1 MSLRLVF
8 RKTRATGKRKT
19 APGSYYIKGTYHDG
33 SRANV
38 SLKTSDRA
46 LANRLFAEHVAETAK
61 ARVEGPKALVNFA
74 DAYEV
79 YRAAKGDNTN
89 IQWLDAMLPMIGTKK
104 LVDFTQADLN
114 QLAKALYPR
123 CSDATLKR
131 QVYTPF
137 VAAWNAC
144 VNNEPAL
151 ADPKRWKTPKPK
163 RKAVDAPDDG
173 YIDTLASAARI
184 AAGRNDMGRF
194 TRGSHN
200 PERDAAAVLFITFT
214 GARTGEVR
222 LVRIKDVRLDDGY
235 VLLRKTKGRDD
246 KPRQVALAP
255 ELAASLRV
263 YIATLGDVPGDTL
276 LFQFKT
282 RWGLPQL
289 IKRARKRAGLPHY
302 RPHQIG
308 RHAFATRLLHD
319 GSSLLDVQ
327 KAGGWDSAQ
336 MVTQTYGHLARE
348 HVDGIVSRQK
358 LKPKKVKKDG
368 AA

>member
-19 APGSYYIKGTYHDG
+19 SAGSWYIKGTYHDG
-33 SRANV
+33 QRANI
-38 SLKTSDRA
+38 SLKTCDRT

-61 ARVEGPKALVNFA
+61 ARVDGPKALINFA

-79 YRAAKGDNTN
+79 YRAAKGENTN
-89 IQWLDAMLPMIGTKK
+89 RQWLDAMLPLIGTKR
-104 LVDFTQADLN
+104 LVDFTQTDLH
-114 QLAKALYPR
+114 QLAKTLYPG

-137 VAAWNAC
+137 IAAWNAC
-144 VNNEPAL
+144 VDHEPSL
-151 ADPKRWKTPKPK
+151 ADPKRWKSPRPK

-173 YIDTLASAARI
+173 YIATLTDAAKI
-184 AAGRNDMGRF
+184 AAGRNDKGQF
-194 TRGSHN
+194 TRGSRN
-200 PERDAAAVLFITFT
+200 PERDAAALLFITFT

-222 LVRIKDVRLDDGY
+222 HVRVKDVDLEAGY
-235 VLLRKTKGRDD
+235 VLLRKTKGTDD

-255 ELAASLRV
+255 ELATALRV
-263 YIATLGDVPGDTL
+263 YIAGLGDVPGDML
-276 LFQFKT
+276 LFPFAT

-289 IKRARKRAGLPHY
+289 VKRARKRAGLPHY

-348 HVDGIVSRQK
+348 HVDRIVAKQK
-358 LKPKKVKKDG
+358 LKPKKVKKDDV
-368 AA
+368 A